1 MDTFYLDVEL
11 GIPKELLAEPSNEKL
26 REALASS
33 IILTL
38 GNFFQ
43 TSAYVVGGIRVREL
57 SGQEKASIDL
67 VVKSVKERELL
78 MSMDISSQLP
88 N

>member
-11 GIPKELLAEPSNEKL
+11 GIPKELLTSASNEKL

-43 TSAYVVGGIRVREL
+43 TSAYVVGGIRVREI
-57 SGQEKASIDL
+57 SGQEKVLVDL
-67 VVKSVKERELL
+67 VVKDVKEKELL
-78 MSMDISSQLP
+78 MSMDTNSQLP

>member
-1 MDTFYLDVEL
+1 MGTFYLDVEL
-11 GIPKELLAEPSNEKL
+11 GIPKELLTSASSEKL
-26 REALASS
+26 REALVSS

-43 TSAYVVGGIRVREL
+43 TSAYVVGGIQVREL
-57 SGQEKASIDL
+57 SGQEKALVDL
-67 VVKSVKERELL
+67 VVKDVKEKELL
-78 MSMDISSQLP
+78 MSMDTNSQLP

>member
-1 MDTFYLDVEL
+1 MGTFYLDVEL

-43 TSAYVVGGIRVREL
+43 TSAYVVGAIQVREL

-67 VVKSVKERELL
+67 VVKTVKERELL
-78 MSMDISSQLP
+78 MSMDTNSQLP